1 MLEVIMLQ
9 FRHVFF
15 IIFIIKTVIGFDIE
29 EFFVEVVIFV
39 LHFLFLLFNLI
50 FEVIFDLDGTKL
62 ECDVGVEFERDLI
75 LQLFSLEVKDFFIF
89 ILNLDSQDVEILIDK
104 LKICGE
110 EVPRGILHR
119 CFSDRLQSFFFLFL
133 ADKHKE

>member
-89 ILNLDSQDVEILIDK
+89 ILNLDSQDVDSY
-104 LKICGE
+104 
-110 EVPRGILHR
+110 R
-119 CFSDRLQSFFFLFL
+119 
-133 ADKHKE
+133 